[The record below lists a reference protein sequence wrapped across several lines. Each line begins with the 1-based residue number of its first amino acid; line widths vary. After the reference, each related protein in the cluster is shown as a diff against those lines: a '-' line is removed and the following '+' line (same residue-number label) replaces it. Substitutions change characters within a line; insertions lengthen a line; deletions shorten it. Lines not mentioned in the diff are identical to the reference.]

1 MMKAKLTVDGI
12 ETSYPEGTAD
22 LESLLLFVMSHELLE
37 TRLIVQIKVDGDIY
51 SEKDEHQARGVDLKS
66 AQKVEVATQAK
77 EDFARGFLEEAS
89 NYMALIEKGIRI
101 SVQLLK
107 DPGQSEN
114 GHDMLA
120 RSLEALRTFK
130 SHLENSKDTLEIDHR
145 GAGFRDFREKFESV
159 TDKIMESQKGMDSSV
174 IADLLEHELLPVLGK
189 WREDITQKM

>member
-1 MMKAKLTVDGI
+1 MKAKLTVNGI

-22 LESLLLFVMSHELLE
+22 LESLLLFMMSPELLE
-37 TRLIVQIKVDGDIY
+37 NRLIVQIRVDGDIY
-51 SEKDEHQARGVDLKS
+51 SEKYEHQARGVDLKT
-66 AQKVEVATQAK
+66 AQTVEVVTQTK

-89 NYMALIEKGIRI
+89 DYMALIEKGIRI

-107 DPGQSEN
+107 DPEQREN
-114 GHDMLA
+114 GHDMLG

-130 SHLENSKDTLEIDHR
+130 SHLGNVKDTLEMDHR
-145 GAGFRDFREKFESV
+145 GTGFRDFWERFESV

-174 IADLLEHELLPVLGK
+174 IADLLEHELLPVLEK